1 MTLNF
6 FTLSSLT
13 SGQSKLERLYLSGE
27 LCDSPPEQAP
37 ALLAHLSRACLYNII
52 LALFEN
58 IKLVDQAGQ
67 AETH

>member
-13 SGQSKLERLYLSGE
+13 SGQSKLERLYLSG
-27 LCDSPPEQAP
+27 DSPPELAS
-37 ALLAHLSRACLYNII
+37 ALLAHLSRACLYNIL